1 MRSKRLLMVIAIA
14 ALPGLASAQGD
25 PTSALPKQQGRPILA
40 TVNGEAITLDEFYQQ
55 LAAVHEA
62 AKEGGEKIHRQ
73 NPSELLN
80 RLITIKLILQEARN
94 IGLDELPEVKNAIEA
109 QRKDL
114 LSTLLLKQRARSVA
128 EPDKKDVDRLYEA
141 EVMSYKVR
149 SVLIEKEEDAR
160 KFEEAVRAG
169 RSFETVAAES
179 EAKGS
184 AKGGAEP
191 QIVRAREMLPGVAA
205 AVSKLAPGQV
215 TSVLPIAQGFTIV
228 KLLEVVLPDDPQAR
242 ARATKQALKDKQGDV
257 LIDYVQKLRE
267 QYTRVNQKVF
277 DALDFEA
284 KEPGFDKLVV
294 DTRVVAEVQGEP
306 PVTVGDLTRKIQA
319 KFFHGP
325 ERAIEKKRVNARK
338 AEILED
344 ILSRRVVLKEALR
357 LKLDQTEEYRS
368 EMREFSEGVL
378 FGTFV
383 QKVIRPEVKIEE
395 AELKSYLATHARD
408 FTTPEMVRLEALS
421 FVECRDAEEAIVKLR
436 KGADLQWMRANADGQ
451 ADPTA
456 LEDPNP
462 FAGGLLVLSD
472 LPDDLRAALAGARS
486 GDYRLYAQSGGPCHA
501 VLVREQIP
509 AKPQPLEAVRD
520 EVAVALFNQKSQK
533 AVDDWAAKLRA
544 ASEVKVFA
552 NPDALDAL
560 VKREMSSGR

>member
-1 MRSKRLLMVIAIA
+1 MRSKRLLMVIAFA
-14 ALPGLASAQGD
+14 ALPGLSSGQAD
-25 PTSALPKQQGRPILA
+25 PTSALPKQQGKPILA

-62 AKEGGEKIHRQ
+62 AMEGGEKIHKQ

-80 RLITIKLILQEARN
+80 RLITIKLVLQEARN
-94 IGLDELPEVKNAIEA
+94 IGLNELPEVKSTLEA
-109 QRKDL
+109 QRRDL
-114 LSTLLLKQRARSVA
+114 LSTLLLKQRARSVG
-128 EPDKKDVDRLYEA
+128 EPDKKDVDRLYAA
-141 EVMSYKVR
+141 EVKEYKIR
-149 SVLIEKEEDAR
+149 SVLIEKEQDASA
-160 KFEEAVRAG
+160 FVEAVRAG
-169 RSFETVAAES
+169 RGFETVAAEA

-191 QIVRAREMLPGVAA
+191 QTVKAREMLPSVAD
-205 AVSKLAPGQV
+205 AVSKLAPGQA
-215 TSVLPIAQGFTIV
+215 TSVIRVAQGFTVV
-228 KLLEVVLPDDPQAR
+228 KLLEVVLPEDPQAR
-242 ARATKQALKDKQGDV
+242 ARATKQALKDKQGEALV
-257 LIDYVQKLRE
+257 NYVQVLRD
-267 QYTRVNQKVF
+267 QYTRVNRKVF

-284 KEPGFDKLVV
+284 KEPGFDKLLI

-306 PVTVGDLTRKIQA
+306 PVTVGDLASKIQA

-325 ERAIEKKRVNARK
+325 ARAIEKKRVNAKK
-338 AEILED
+338 AEVLED

-357 LKLDQTEEYRS
+357 LKLDQTEEYKNQMG
-368 EMREFSEGVL
+368 EYSEGIL

-395 AELKSYLATHARD
+395 AELQKYLEAHARD
-408 FTTPEMVRLEALS
+408 FSTPEMVRLEALS
-421 FVECRDAEEAIVKLR
+421 FIACRDAEQAIGKLR
-436 KGADLQWMRANADGQ
+436 RGADLQWMRANAEGQ
-451 ADPTA
+451 ADPA
-456 LEDPNP
+456 LLEDPNP
-462 FAGGLLVLSD
+462 FGGGLLVLSD

-486 GDYRLYAQSGGPCHA
+486 GDYRLYEQRGGPCHA

-533 AVDDWAAKLRA
+533 AIEDWAAKLRA

-552 NPDALDAL
+552 DPDTLNVL
-560 VKREMSSGR
+560 VKQEISSGR